1 MSGRQGCV
9 PLLAPEGG
17 EYEYAGY
24 SYEYSGGYT
33 GEHPAGGNSGGQGTS
48 GGGGKDDK
56 PKRSKSKKKKEVK
69 PPPGKSRSG
78 YN

>member
-24 SYEYSGGYT
+24 SYEYTGEYAAEGGSGGQ
-33 GEHPAGGNSGGQGTS
+33 GNSGGS
-48 GGGGKDDK
+48 GKDNK
-56 PKRSKSKKKKEVK
+56 PKRSKSKKKKKEVK
-69 PPPGKSRSG
+69 PPPGKGRSG